1 MNTAYRVSST
11 LDATARPPSWGVPR
25 WPTTAVS
32 ARTYS
37 GSAMR
42 APSAGTAR
50 AAISRSC
57 GLRSHRRAAV
67 VGSVMSRSANQSAVA
82 FIDTDDTEGDAESEE
97 GVVNLSDVPTRET
110 IYGPRRPLVVGGR
123 GRQRDRPGARPGHLL
138 GRPGGRAAA
147 APAGVPAAG
156 RAHVGRHRPAGLHR
170 RPPRRAQPSGA
181 RGPPRAR
188 RPRVR
193 RAGRRARAHGATGAA
208 VVLHQP
214 HPQLEQAVA
223 DALETEELHRSMILA
238 PDAFGTQP
246 PTDGAFYH
254 LAGVPVMNFLT
265 APFYLFDEM
274 DTLDKVERDNLS

>member
-11 LDATARPPSWGVPR
+11 LDATARPPSWGLPR

-57 GLRSHRRAAV
+57 GLRSRRRASV
-67 VGSVMSRSANQSAVA
+67 VGSVMSRSA
-82 FIDTDDTEGDAESEE
+82 
-97 GVVNLSDVPTRET
+97 
-110 IYGPRRPLVVGGR
+110 
-123 GRQRDRPGARPGHLL
+123 
-138 GRPGGRAAA
+138 
-147 APAGVPAAG
+147 
-156 RAHVGRHRPAGLHR
+156 
-170 RPPRRAQPSGA
+170 
-181 RGPPRAR
+181 
-188 RPRVR
+188 
-193 RAGRRARAHGATGAA
+193 
-208 VVLHQP
+208 
-214 HPQLEQAVA
+214 
-223 DALETEELHRSMILA
+223 
-238 PDAFGTQP
+238 

-274 DTLDKVERDNLS
+274 DTLDKVDRDNLESLTRATFRIVDSTAGVSAAELRAGVGTATDSD